1 MSKKTKKNK
10 SALII
15 IAVAVIC
22 AVLAAG
28 IRYYTETHKNA
39 KPAPKATSAEMT
51 AEKAPADA
59 PKVIVYM
66 AETTPTGIKLAP
78 TEVAVPPS
86 SEDEPKADFALKV
99 LLKSGK
105 AGESEALIP
114 KDTELIS
121 PISVKGDVAYVDF
134 NEAISDN
141 FSGGS
146 EMEALTINA
155 IAHTVVKNSNPNVK
169 KVKILIEGR
178 DAETIGGHF
187 ELFDPVEPVNTLL
200 ADDTDKP

>member
-15 IAVAVIC
+15 IAVALIC

-28 IRYYTETHKNA
+28 VRYYTETHKNA

-66 AETTPTGIKLAP
+66 AQTTPTGIKLA
-78 TEVAVPPS
+78 
-86 SEDEPKADFALKV
+86 
-99 LLKSGK
+99 
-105 AGESEALIP
+105 
-114 KDTELIS
+114 

-187 ELFDPVEPVNTLL
+187 ELFDPVEPANTLL
-200 ADDTDKP
+200 TDDTDKP